1 MRLTRALVLGVL
13 AGALSLGA
21 VGAAQG
27 AESKQPQARAAAYT
41 PQGVCGSGY
50 YVQRSHRL
58 PGAVAYQLYN
68 GTYNCAVT
76 IKTASVGTAT
86 RTTAGLQVTGSSW
99 AYDTGNYRYYAGPV
113 KQYGRGKCVRFFGFH
128 GGQNYT
134 SPWGN
139 CG

>member
-1 MRLTRALVLGVL
+1 MRAARLFVLGGLIVAML
-13 AGALSLGA
+13 LGS
-21 VGAAQG
+21 VGSAQ
-27 AESKQPQARAAAYT
+27 AAYT

-50 YVQRSHRL
+50 YVQRQHAL

-76 IKTASVGTAT
+76 IKTASVGTPT
-86 RTTAGLQVTGSSW
+86 RTTAGLQVTGSDWS
-99 AYDTGNYRYYAGPV
+99 YDTGDYRYYAGPV
-113 KQYGRGKCVRFFGFH
+113 KLYGKGKCVRYFGFH
-128 GGQNYT
+128 GGQSYT